1 MKVDRFSPGI
11 FFRVMSCRIL
21 VRDNMLSLGV
31 TICSTIPKAYRSLG
45 EISIIATSACSRSH
59 DGFDSNTWRMWD
71 GKVLNPSNRMSP
83 KG

>member
-1 MKVDRFSPGI
+1 MVKVDRFSPGI

-31 TICSTIPKAYRSLG
+31 TICSTG